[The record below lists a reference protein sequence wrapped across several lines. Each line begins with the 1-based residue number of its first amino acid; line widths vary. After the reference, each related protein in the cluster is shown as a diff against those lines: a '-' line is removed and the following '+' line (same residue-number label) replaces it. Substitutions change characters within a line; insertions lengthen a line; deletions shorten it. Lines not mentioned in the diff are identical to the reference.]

1 MKKEQVSELER
12 YASQLNSLTVL
23 HHLTEK
29 GCLKTLSSI
38 IAALLSDNPYI
49 AVQSYS
55 RMTAQLLESH
65 SRRVSGNLFAD
76 YVIAMLCEDENEFS
90 RACAKH
96 ELNDSLRN
104 AFLSDVQI
112 LLQITQLNSEKIT
125 EYVNST
131 DAAKAADKISDLT
144 SAVWGGSIAVHNNKN
159 DNAFSLISWNYTEN
173 EPIVSYVTDDI
184 LTGVYDTIITGDA
197 QECVNALTE
206 LFENCGTGMFL
217 RYRLFV
223 SDENRLLSGID
234 DSFLPENLLPVL
246 FSEQYACLEEG
257 IREFAEKGKRSNS
270 LLSGAQGTGKTT
282 MCLMTERSFPELSF
296 VYVTAFSMPNIKSL
310 FEKLSAQPLH
320 FIVIFDD
327 VKDFTEIKPYIGTF
341 LQPQNVMCVCIS
353 GNEADCDIFDLNIK
367 IPVLDPATAA
377 KYICDIS
384 FTEESVE
391 AVRNM
396 CMDIQIETKK
406 ALGFGAVKEI
416 LRKL

>member
-49 AVQSYS
+49 AMQGYS
-55 RMTAQLLESH
+55 KMTAHLLESH

-76 YVIAMLCEDENEFS
+76 YIIAILCEDENEFS
-90 RACAKH
+90 MACAKH

-112 LLQITQLNSEKIT
+112 LLQITQLNSEKIA
-125 EYVNST
+125 EYINST
-131 DAAKAADKISDLT
+131 DAAKAADKITDLT
-144 SAVWGGSIAVHNNKN
+144 SAVWGGSIAVHNNRN
-159 DNAFSLISWNYTEN
+159 DNAFSLISWNYTET
-173 EPIVSYVTDDI
+173 EPVVSYVNDEM

-206 LFENCGTGMFL
+206 LFENCGTGKHL

-223 SDENRLLSGID
+223 SDEDKLLSGID
-234 DSFLPENLLPVL
+234 GSFLPDNLLPVL
-246 FSEQYACLEEG
+246 FSEQYAYLEESM
-257 IREFAEKGKRSNS
+257 RDFAEKGKRSNTVVC
-270 LLSGAQGTGKTT
+270 GAHGTGKTT
-282 MCLMTERSFPELSF
+282 MCLMTERSFPELGY
-296 VYVTAFSMPNIKSL
+296 VYVTACSMPNVKAL
-310 FEKLSAQPLH
+310 FEKLSAQPLR

-327 VKDFTEIKPYIGTF
+327 IQDFTEIKPYIGTF
-341 LQPQNVMCVCIS
+341 LQPENIMCICIS
-353 GNEADCDIFDLNIK
+353 DNETDCDIF
-367 IPVLDPATAA
+367 DPATAA

-384 FTEESVE
+384 FTDESVE